1 MDKGGFLLR
10 RSMPIFYSALMLTGV
25 NLLLRMVSTS
35 FQVFLSG
42 RIGAAGIG
50 LLQLVLSVGSLTMT
64 AGIAGI
70 RTATMYLTAE
80 ELGRKRPG
88 TVIWV
93 ISGAMLYSLL
103 FSCLVSAG
111 LFYFAPR
118 ICSGWIGDLRALPAL
133 QLFASFLPVCCITG
147 VMTGYF
153 TAANRIGTLAA
164 VEVAEQLVSLTVTIG
179 ALVLWAGDDVEKA
192 CMSVVG
198 GSGIGACMTLL
209 CLIWLRCREHSPI
222 SPRIHVARRLRQ
234 TALPLAAAD
243 DLKAGITTAENLMV
257 PKRLAL
263 YQGCADPLALFG
275 TVCGMVFPVLMFPAC
290 ILFGLTELLIPE
302 LARCNAAGS
311 RMRIRYL
318 VRRSLRLAM
327 IYGTVC
333 GGILYLCS
341 DALCLRLYGSAEA
354 GTYLRWF
361 SVLAG
366 MLYCDIVTDSMIKGL
381 GQQKA
386 SVRYNI
392 ITSVMDLSLLFLLL
406 PHFGIE
412 GYFFSF
418 AVTHIIN
425 FGLSL
430 RRLLKITGQRIPWMV
445 PLVTLSC
452 ALGAVWAAD
461 HLSSPLLKTLGFGC
475 IFLCLLV
482 LLKVV
487 RKEELRWLRGL
498 VRLKR

>member
-1 MDKGGFLLR
+1 MR

-42 RIGAAGIG
+42 QIGAAGVG

-64 AGIAGI
+64 AGIAGV

-93 ISGAMLYSLL
+93 ISGAMVYSLL
-103 FSCLVSAG
+103 FSCCVGAG
-111 LFYFAPR
+111 LFYFSPW
-118 ICSGWIGDLRALPAL
+118 ICEHWIGDLRALDAL
-133 QLFASFLPVCCITG
+133 RLFASFLPVCCMTG

-164 VEVAEQLVSLTVTIG
+164 VEVAEQLLSMTVTIV
-179 ALVLWAGDDVEKA
+179 ALTLWAGDDPGKA
-192 CMSVVG
+192 CMAVVG
-198 GSGIGACMTLL
+198 GSGVGACLTLI
-209 CLIWLRCREHSPI
+209 CLVVLRRRERCPVSQ
-222 SPRIHVARRLRQ
+222 RIRVAHRLRQ
-234 TALPLAAAD
+234 TALPLALAD
-243 DLKAGITTAENLMV
+243 DLKAGISTAENLMV

-263 YQGCADPLALFG
+263 YQGVSDPLALFG

-311 RMRIRYL
+311 QRRIRYL

-327 IYGTVC
+327 IYGTIC
-333 GGILYLCS
+333 GCILYLCS
-341 DALCLRLYGSAEA
+341 DALCLRLYNSREA
-354 GTYLRWF
+354 GEYLSWF
-361 SVLAG
+361 SILTG

-392 ITSVMDLSLLFLLL
+392 ITSVMDLGLLFLLL
-406 PHFGIE
+406 PSYGIK

-418 AVTHIIN
+418 VVTHVIN
-425 FGLSL
+425 FFLSL
-430 RRLLKITGQRIPWMV
+430 RRLLKITGQHIPLHIPV
-445 PLVTLSC
+445 LTLSC
-452 ALGAVWAAD
+452 AAGAVWAA
-461 HLSSPLLKTLGFGC
+461 HWVSSPVPKAIGFLL
-475 IFLCLLV
+475 IFICLLV
-482 LLKVV
+482 LMKVIG
-487 RKEELRWLRGL
+487 KEDLYWLRGL
-498 VRLKR
+498 VRGTHNKSAVNR